1 MSAERS
7 TEPCSP
13 ERLEEIRTD
22 LAAVP
27 APPWRWIGCR
37 GAGGPQL
44 VTAHSGSQYILRAA
58 KPMDRHGEEITDAD
72 DSPVYGDLQFR
83 DQRSDEKYAVMRSGS
98 ELAVGR
104 TQYDPDNIASVDN
117 PVARWLERSASHAEL
132 LVAEVEWLA
141 AELADA
147 RARVA
152 DLERA
157 PEQIVH
163 RTVLVL
169 EAMLGTRATPAEIAH
184 ALAGS
189 ALLRSECRPSLLPGG
204 AL

>member
-1 MSAERS
+1 VSAIEGPLS
-7 TEPCSP
+7 LEW
-13 ERLEEIRTD
+13 LEEIRAD

-83 DQRSDEKYAVMRSGS
+83 DQRPDEKYAVMRSGS

-104 TQYDPDNIASVDN
+104 AVYDPDNIASVDN

-132 LVAEVEWLA
+132 LVAEVGRLA
-141 AELADA
+141 AALAEA
-147 RARVA
+147 EARVA
-152 DLERA
+152 ELRQA
-157 PEQIVH
+157 PVQIVD
-163 RTVLVL
+163 RAAVVV
-169 EAMLGTRATPAEIAH
+169 EAMLSVGATAAEIAH
-184 ALAGS
+184 ALAVS
-189 ALLRSECRPSLLPGG
+189 ALLKSEVRPAHMPAG
-204 AL
+204 AR